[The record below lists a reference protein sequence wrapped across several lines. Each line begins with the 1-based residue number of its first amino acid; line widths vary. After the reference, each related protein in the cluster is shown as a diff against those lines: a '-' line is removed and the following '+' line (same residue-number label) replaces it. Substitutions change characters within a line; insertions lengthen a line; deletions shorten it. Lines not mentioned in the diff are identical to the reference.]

1 MTTRLFVRAG
11 LTIGIV
17 LLSLVAVG
25 TLWFENRRLEN
36 VNEEIR
42 TQLLDRITT
51 DIGGRTASYT
61 KPKKV
66 ERAAVEAVGSSVVAS
81 ITSVADVESV
91 ATASETVAS
100 TTKGQYKVT
109 ENRTVVADNHG
120 RFTTSIPNDRSNGEH
135 GEIEFLI
142 EQRFEYSLVRFKNNG
157 DAILLNVR
165 ERSPITHKILR
176 ESMVTPDEFLVAKH
190 RKKLRDR
197 FGWSANCGVGY
208 TRAGELDVTCG
219 LGYGFQ
225 F

>member
-42 TQLLDRITT
+42 TQLLDRVTT
-51 DIGGRTASYT
+51 EIGGRTASYT

-100 TTKGQYKVT
+100 TLEGEYQVSKKKTIIT
-109 ENRTVVADNHG
+109 ERHG
-120 RFTTSIPNDRSNGEH
+120 RIITSIPVGAVDGDSGAVSFILH
-135 GEIEFLI
+135 
-142 EQRFEYSLVRFKNNG
+142 QRFEYSLVRFKNNG
-157 DAILLNVR
+157 DAILLNVK
-165 ERSPITHKILR
+165 ERSPLTHEILR
-176 ESMVTPDEFLVAKH
+176 ESMVTPDEFLVARH

-197 FGWSANCGVGY
+197 FGCRPTV
-208 TRAGELDVTCG
+208 G
-219 LGYGFQ
+219 LGTPEQ
-225 F
+225 VNST